1 MESQRKSFTA
11 AEKVAIL
18 RMHLVEKVP
27 VSDLCDK
34 HGVTPN
40 MFNRWQKEFFERG
53 AAAFERPGGN
63 APRGLEAKVA
73 KLQAKLAQKDEVIA
87 EIMQAHVE
95 LKKTRGDA

>member
-18 RMHLVEKVP
+18 RLHLVEKVP

-34 HGVTPN
+34 HGMAPN
-40 MFNRWQKEFFERG
+40 MFYRWQKEFFERG
-53 AAAFERPGGN
+53 AAAFERSGGS
-63 APRGLEAKVA
+63 APRGLELKVA
-73 KLQAKLAQKDEVIA
+73 KLQAKLVQKDEVIA

-95 LKKTRGDA
+95 FKKTLGEA

>member
-11 AEKVAIL
+11 ADKVVIL
-18 RMHLVEKVP
+18 RLHLVEKVP

-34 HGVTPN
+34 HGMTPN
-40 MFNRWQKEFFERG
+40 MFYRWQKEFFERG
-53 AAAFERPGGN
+53 AAAFERPGGSV
-63 APRGLEAKVA
+63 PRGLEAKVT

-95 LKKTRGDA
+95 LKKTLGEA

>member
-40 MFNRWQKEFFERG
+40 MFYRWQKEFFERG
-53 AAAFERPGGN
+53 AAAFERSGGN

-95 LKKTRGDA
+95 LKKTLGEA

>member
-11 AEKVAIL
+11 ADKVAIL
-18 RMHLVEKVP
+18 RLHLVEKVP

-34 HGVTPN
+34 HGMTPN
-40 MFNRWQKEFFERG
+40 MFYRWQKEFFERG
-53 AAAFERPGGN
+53 AAAFERPGSS
-63 APRGLEAKVA
+63 APRGLESKVA

-95 LKKTRGDA
+95 LKKTLGEA